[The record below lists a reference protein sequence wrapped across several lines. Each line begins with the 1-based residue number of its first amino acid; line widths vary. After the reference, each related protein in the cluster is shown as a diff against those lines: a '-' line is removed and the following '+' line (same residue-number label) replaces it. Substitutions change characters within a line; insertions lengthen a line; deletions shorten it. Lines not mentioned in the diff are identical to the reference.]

1 MTSRPALEVV
11 RCGLPVL
18 VEDGGRPGLAAIGV
32 GRSGA
37 ADRSAWALG
46 QRLLAN
52 TDDAAA
58 LEITYGTAEF
68 AAHGALTVTLT
79 VTLTGAPVP
88 ATVSGRPVPM
98 ATVVSLRDGDRLV
111 LGPPETGLRTYLS
124 VRGGIAVDA
133 VLGSSSTDVLSG
145 IGPAPL
151 TAGDAVP
158 VGTPPTGAFP
168 VVDAAAPRRVPSPV
182 RLRTTPGPRADWFAD
197 AATLTT
203 ATWTVSPDS
212 NWVAVR
218 LDGPALERA
227 QEYAGRE
234 LPSEGLVPGAV
245 QVPADGRPLVF
256 LADHPVI
263 GGYPVIAV
271 VRHTDLD
278 LAAQA
283 RPGDPLTFT
292 T

>member
-52 TDDAAA
+52 PHDAAA

-68 AAHGALTVTLT
+68 IAHGALTIA
-79 VTLTGAPVP
+79 LTGATVP

-98 ATVVSLRDGDRLV
+98 ATVVSLRDGDRLA
-111 LGPPETGLRTYLS
+111 LGAPETGLRTYLS
-124 VRGGIAVDA
+124 VRGGIAVDV
-133 VLGSSSTDVLSG
+133 VLGSRSRDVLSS

-151 TAGDAVP
+151 TAGDTVS

-168 VVDAAAPRRVPSPV
+168 VVDAAAPRGMPSPV

-197 AATLTT
+197 AATLTS

-212 NWVAVR
+212 NRVAVR
-218 LDGPALERA
+218 LDGPPLGRA

-234 LPSEGLVPGAV
+234 LPSEGLIPGAV

-256 LADHPVI
+256 LADHPVT

-283 RPGDPLTFT
+283 RPGDQLTFT

>member
-1 MTSRPALEVV
+1 VA
-11 RCGLPVL
+11 
-18 VEDGGRPGLAAIGV
+18 
-32 GRSGA
+32 
-37 ADRSAWALG
+37 
-46 QRLLAN
+46 
-52 TDDAAA
+52 
-58 LEITYGTAEF
+58 
-68 AAHGALTVTLT
+68 
-79 VTLTGAPVP
+79 
-88 ATVSGRPVPM
+88 
-98 ATVVSLRDGDRLV
+98 LRDGDRLV
-111 LGPPETGLRTYLS
+111 LGPPDSGLRTYLS
-124 VRGGIAVDA
+124 VRGGVVVDA
-133 VLGSSSTDVLSG
+133 VLGSRSTDVLSG

-151 TAGDAVP
+151 TAGDTVP
-158 VGTPPTGAFP
+158 VGTPPTDVFP
-168 VVDAAAPRRVPSPV
+168 VVDAAAPHPVPAPL
-182 RLRTTPGPRADWFAD
+182 RLRTTPGPRTDWFAD
-197 AATLTT
+197 AGGLTA

-212 NWVAVR
+212 NRVAVR
-218 LDGPALERA
+218 LEGPPLERA

-256 LADHPVI
+256 LADHPVT